1 MKFFKILFFLSI
13 LFLANS
19 VFARVDDYVAEANTI
34 KNILEESIKSY
45 EKGDNLKAKKLSED
59 AYFQHF
65 ENMEGPIGR
74 NIEEKLSLWKENLQI
89 CVACIKIKRP

>member
-1 MKFFKILFFLSI
+1 MKFFKILFSLSM

-45 EKGDNLKAKKLSED
+45 EKGDNLK
-59 AYFQHF
+59 
-65 ENMEGPIGR
+65 
-74 NIEEKLSLWKENLQI
+74 
-89 CVACIKIKRP
+89 

>member
-1 MKFFKILFFLSI
+1 MKFFKILFFLSM

-45 EKGDNLKAKKLSED
+45 EKGDNLKAKNLAKMLI
-59 AYFQHF
+59 F
-65 ENMEGPIGR
+65 NTLKIWKVPL
-74 NIEEKLSLWKENLQI
+74 EEI
-89 CVACIKIKRP
+89 

>member
-1 MKFFKILFFLSI
+1 MKFFKILFFFSM

-45 EKGDNLKAKKLSED
+45 EKGDNLKAKKLS
-59 AYFQHF
+59 
-65 ENMEGPIGR
+65 
-74 NIEEKLSLWKENLQI
+74 
-89 CVACIKIKRP
+89 